1 MYPPIPILGLE
12 MTLVLTLIAAL
23 HVTFVSAFGGSGE
36 VATCVKSRFM
46 PRPTIGRRSIFGVKK
61 LQSEKG
67 QIFGWKKGSGLGCI
81 QTICCKLQIVTKTGN
96 LEVGKVLTCDYL

>member
-61 LQSEKG
+61 LQSEEG
-67 QIFGWKKGSGLGCI
+67 QIFGVEKGKRIGLYSN
-81 QTICCKLQIVTKTGN
+81 N
-96 LEVGKVLTCDYL
+96 LL

>member
-12 MTLVLTLIAAL
+12 MTLVLTLIVAL

-61 LQSEKG
+61 ITIGGSTFEV
-67 QIFGWKKGSGLGCI
+67 KKGHELGCVK
-81 QTICCKLQIVTKTGN
+81 TIC
-96 LEVGKVLTCDYL
+96 